1 MKDQDRPVVTR
12 EDIAE
17 AERAREP
24 REVVADEPG
33 HEETPEASP
42 APQAA
47 PAAKAAD
54 ARTNGER
61 ARLFEQD
68 RSSELQRRWTDVQ
81 ARFVDDPKAAV
92 KSADAL
98 VDEVIR
104 DLSTLF
110 SDERSKLEGQWDRNA
125 DVSTEDL
132 RVAIR
137 RYRAFFERLL
147 SI

>member
-1 MKDQDRPVVTR
+1 MKDERKPVVTR
-12 EDIAE
+12 EDLDE
-17 AERAREP
+17 AEEPRAQTREP
-24 REVVADEPG
+24 EPPTP
-33 HEETPEASP
+33 ETPESKAE
-42 APQAA
+42 PQRAE
-47 PAAKAAD
+47 
-54 ARTNGER
+54 RTEGDR
-61 ARLFEQD
+61 AGLFESD
-68 RSSELQRRWTDVQ
+68 RAKELQRRWADVQ

-92 KSADAL
+92 KSADGL

-104 DLSTLF
+104 DLSALF
-110 SDERSKLEGQWDRNA
+110 SDERSKLEAQWDSNA

>member
-1 MKDQDRPVVTR
+1 MKDEKRPVITR
-12 EDIAE
+12 EDLAE
-17 AERAREP
+17 AEEPRARNEEP
-24 REVVADEPG
+24 EQQA
-33 HEETPEASP
+33 ETPEP
-42 APQAA
+42 KTEPQ
-47 PAAKAAD
+47 PAARAA
-54 ARTNGER
+54 GGVS
-61 ARLFEQD
+61 LFESD
-68 RSSELQRRWTDVQ
+68 RSMELQRRWTDVQ

-92 KSADAL
+92 KSADGL

-110 SDERSKLEGQWDRNA
+110 SDERSKLERQWDNDA

>member
-17 AERAREP
+17 AERARGP
-24 REVVADEPG
+24 RADVIEDEPVQ
-33 HEETPEASP
+33 EETPEASQ
-42 APQAA
+42 APEAA
-47 PAAKAAD
+47 PAKAAD
-54 ARTNGER
+54 ARTNGEH

-110 SDERSKLEGQWDRNA
+110 SDERSKLEGQWDRDA

>member
-1 MKDQDRPVVTR
+1 MRDERKPVVTR
-12 EDIAE
+12 EDLEE
-17 AERAREP
+17 AEEPRARVEAPEP
-24 REVVADEPG
+24 QTRE
-33 HEETPEASP
+33 PEAKTE
-42 APQAA
+42 PQMA
-47 PAAKAAD
+47 
-54 ARTNGER
+54 ER
-61 ARLFEQD
+61 EDGDRAGLFESD
-68 RSSELQRRWTDVQ
+68 RAKDLQRRWTDVQ

-92 KSADAL
+92 KSADGL

-104 DLSTLF
+104 DLSALF
-110 SDERSKLEGQWDRNA
+110 SDERSKLEAQWDSDT

>member
-1 MKDQDRPVVTR
+1 MNDERKPVVTR
-12 EDIAE
+12 EDLEE
-17 AERAREP
+17 AEEPRARVEEAGP
-24 REVVADEPG
+24 QSRE
-33 HEETPEASP
+33 TEAKTERQT
-42 APQAA
+42 AE
-47 PAAKAAD
+47 
-54 ARTNGER
+54 RTEGDR
-61 ARLFEQD
+61 GGLFESD
-68 RSSELQRRWTDVQ
+68 RTKELQRRWTDVQ

-92 KSADAL
+92 KSADGL

-104 DLSTLF
+104 DLSALF
-110 SDERSKLEGQWDRNA
+110 SDERSKLEAQWDSNA

>member
-1 MKDQDRPVVTR
+1 MKDEKRPVITR
-12 EDIAE
+12 EDLAE
-17 AERAREP
+17 AEEPRARNEEP
-24 REVVADEPG
+24 EQQA
-33 HEETPEASP
+33 ETPEP
-42 APQAA
+42 KTKPQ
-47 PAAKAAD
+47 PAA
-54 ARTNGER
+54 R
-61 ARLFEQD
+61 AEGGVSLFESD
-68 RSSELQRRWTDVQ
+68 RSMELQRRWTDVQ

-92 KSADAL
+92 KSADGL

-110 SDERSKLEGQWDRNA
+110 SDERSKLERQWDNDA

>member
-1 MKDQDRPVVTR
+1 MKDEKRPVITR
-12 EDIAE
+12 EDLAE
-17 AERAREP
+17 AEEPRARSEEP
-24 REVVADEPG
+24 EQRAEAPEPKT
-33 HEETPEASP
+33 EQQ
-42 APQAA
+42 QAA
-47 PAAKAAD
+47 
-54 ARTNGER
+54 RTEGDR
-61 ARLFEQD
+61 AGLFESD
-68 RSSELQRRWTDVQ
+68 RFKELQRRWTDVQ

-92 KSADAL
+92 KSADGL

-110 SDERSKLEGQWDRNA
+110 SDERSKLERQWDSDA

>member
-1 MKDQDRPVVTR
+1 MKDERRPVITR
-12 EDIAE
+12 EDLQEAEEPRAQSPEPEQRGAEPAPNVEPQAAPRAE
-17 AERAREP
+17 AERA
-24 REVVADEPG
+24 G
-33 HEETPEASP
+33 
-42 APQAA
+42 
-47 PAAKAAD
+47 
-54 ARTNGER
+54 
-61 ARLFEQD
+61 LFEGD
-68 RSSELQRRWTDVQ
+68 RSKDLQRRWTDIQ

-92 KSADAL
+92 KSADGL

-104 DLSTLF
+104 DLSALF
-110 SDERSKLEGQWDRNA
+110 SDERSKLERQWDSNA

>member
-1 MKDQDRPVVTR
+1 MKDEKRPVITR
-12 EDIAE
+12 EDLAE
-17 AERAREP
+17 AEEPRARNEEP
-24 REVVADEPG
+24 EQQA
-33 HEETPEASP
+33 ETPEP
-42 APQAA
+42 KTEPQ
-47 PAAKAAD
+47 PAARAD
-54 ARTNGER
+54 GGVS
-61 ARLFEQD
+61 LFESD
-68 RSSELQRRWTDVQ
+68 RSMELQRRLTDVQ

-92 KSADAL
+92 KSADGL

-110 SDERSKLEGQWDRNA
+110 SDERSKLERQWDNDA

>member
-12 EDIAE
+12 ADIEE
-17 AERAREP
+17 AERDREP
-24 REVVADEPG
+24 PAEAVEDEPVR
-33 HEETPEASP
+33 EETP
-42 APQAA
+42 QAQ
-47 PAAKAAD
+47 
-54 ARTNGER
+54 TNGER